1 MGHPVCISNSPG
13 SDMEGTVEVGVEAL
27 EEDEDGFLSAA
38 SASLMSRLP
47 EGLRSF
53 SSRNC
58 EVKPKWSHSRQ
69 AYIDYLRTRI
79 IHTIQDDCR
88 RSRKERMCQRKK
100 KILQ

>member
-1 MGHPVCISNSPG
+1 
-13 SDMEGTVEVGVEAL
+13 MEGTVEVGVEAL

-58 EVKPKWSHSRQ
+58 EVKPKWSHTHGKL
-69 AYIDYLRTRI
+69 IL
-79 IHTIQDDCR
+79 TIYALESFTQFKMTVVGLER
-88 RSRKERMCQRKK
+88 RECVRGRRRYCSSC
-100 KILQ
+100 I